1 MKTLFI
7 KVFVLTSLV
16 CITQAS
22 FSQNFELNLESSLI
36 LGEEN
41 SDSTQYMFGN
51 IRLINSDEDGFI
63 YVADGSDNSIRVFDK
78 NGNFSHQMGGRGRG
92 PGEFSEISYFE
103 LSQDNMIIA
112 IDRYQAR
119 VTFFNSDGTL
129 FKTSLLKI
137 KNLSNA
143 QYIFQNIDNDS
154 FYIVYRDYQNEDD
167 QGYLLHLFDH
177 TFEHELDR
185 SLSVFDYFYD
195 SSVPF
200 EKRISIIPYLA
211 TRFGEHNIAI
221 VPRMYTGT
229 IATLNLENSVETL
242 IGEPIDDPY
251 KIYDWENR
259 DRYFNSDEKGFSSIS
274 GRSGSYVYRS
284 KGGNFGLIGNNRF
297 LLKFY
302 GINVGKEVNPHVDI
316 FSSEGKLLSS
326 VSLKDIGISFI
337 KNGIFSII
345 PIYLDDDNNLYL
357 SDYSYQNSHPAV
369 RVFETNLGEL
379 IE

>member
-1 MKTLFI
+1 MKILFI

-51 IRLINSDEDGFI
+51 IRLIKSDEDGFI

-185 SLSVFDYFYD
+185 SLSVFDNFYD

-242 IGEPIDDPY
+242 IGKPIDDPY

-337 KNGIFSII
+337 KNGRFSII

-357 SDYSYQNSHPAV
+357 SDYSYQNSYPAV